1 MVGDGS
7 EAGESAVLLSKYAS
21 NVYWISSGRSVSQYM
36 LDKVNQA
43 SINLIDADVIEIIG
57 ENRVAGVKLD
67 NGASINMDGVFI
79 ALGAKG
85 SMELALDLDIM
96 PDIDG
101 RIPVDADCKTSLDG
115 VYACGDVTGKPY
127 QVARAVG
134 QGCIAGDNAAKF
146 AMR

>member
-1 MVGDGS
+1 
-7 EAGESAVLLSKYAS
+7 
-21 NVYWISSGRSVSQYM
+21 M
-36 LDKVNQA
+36 LDKVSQT
-43 SINLIDADVIEIIG
+43 SIKLIDKKVVEITGNNRVTGIKFEDGSNLI
-57 ENRVAGVKLD
+57 L
-67 NGASINMDGVFI
+67 DGVFI

-146 AMR
+146 ATK

>member
-1 MVGDGS
+1 MFDKIKQTSIKLVD
-7 EAGESAVLLSKYAS
+7 AKVL
-21 NVYWISSGRSVSQYM
+21 
-36 LDKVNQA
+36 
-43 SINLIDADVIEIIG
+43 EITG
-57 ENRVAGVKLD
+57 ENRVAGIKLD
-67 NGASINMDGVFI
+67 DGSSLSVDGVFI

-101 RIPVDADCKTSLDG
+101 RIPVDSDCKTSLEG